1 MSKIVYLITI
11 LSVVLFK
18 SETSFA
24 QELKKDLGVCGKTY
38 GAILEMTTTELPQL
52 KSSTIQEDD
61 FCDIGRYEQSANF
74 IISLFNAKNELVYD
88 KKVFLNTAAFA
99 ESIDSKNGTFK
110 KTKIK
115 MNAKNSRIIKFP
127 KTPEMGE
134 LTAYKVKSLETGKES
149 ALTKIKW

>member
-24 QELKKDLGVCGKTY
+24 QELKKDLGVCGKTFA
-38 GAILEMTTTELPQL
+38 AILEMTTTELPQL
-52 KSSTIQEDD
+52 KSSIIQDD
-61 FCDIGRYEQSANF
+61 EFCDIGRYEQNANF
-74 IISLFNAKNELVYD
+74 IISLFNANNELVYD
-88 KKVFLNTAAFA
+88 KKVYLNTAAFA
-99 ESIDSKNGTFK
+99 EAIDSKMGSFQ

-115 MNAKNSRIIKFP
+115 IDAKNSRIINFP
-127 KTPEMGE
+127 KAPNMGE